1 MTDYAKRMPDPDDDS
16 GFGGF
21 DWSDGYPNESGEHQA
36 GGLQE
41 PGRLHESGG
50 GPGQP
55 EPGVFYEP
63 AATDGVAGGALYEPD
78 GLEPDGETTQ
88 ILPQVPPATTTGA
101 AYPYRVGRPEP
112 APHREGRDLGRWL
125 RRFAGVDE
133 DLLAWVPQERA
144 RFSGMGGAVLFTAVM
159 AFLSMTVALG
169 LAFSTRSPLI
179 LIPAAVWFVLILN
192 FDRWL
197 VSAPLSKNLW
207 SMLPTLAVRMGM
219 AVLFGIVIAEP
230 LVLAVFNT
238 AVHTQVL
245 QSRADDLKKYQAQ
258 WERCNPIDLTTPT
271 VPSGATPA
279 PPATPTPAPPSGV
292 ANSSQCADF
301 VVPLP
306 ENVKALRSDFAAK
319 QAQLASVQATLEPLN
334 AQHDK
339 LVKKS
344 QDECLGKPG
353 VGQTGRFGAGPVCRR
368 LTQDAE
374 NYAKLNRIDDLEKNV
389 VTLTND
395 MQSLSTQI
403 RNASTKWADQRS
415 AYIAARV
422 EERSASN
429 GKIGLLERIEALNT
443 LARTHAAL
451 GGAIWAVRGLFIL
464 IDLAPALLKY
474 TSGQTR
480 YDRLVESSLRLGEAR
495 FNTTMQTEMA
505 RAQLWAED
513 SEGDLDVERARSA
526 GDRTAQ
532 YDRIMDNLER
542 HWATSAEAATLSR
555 PVRAGAP
562 AGRGWPEATS
572 RYTYDPDL
580 TDREEY

>member
-1 MTDYAKRMPDPDDDS
+1 MTDHTKRMPDPDDDS

-21 DWSDGYPNESGEHQA
+21 DWSDGHPNDGGEHQA
-36 GGLQE
+36 GG
-41 PGRLHESGG
+41 PHE
-50 GPGQP
+50 
-55 EPGVFYEP
+55 
-63 AATDGVAGGALYEPD
+63 AGGLDEAGGLYEPN
-78 GLEPDGETTQ
+78 GLESDGETTQ
-88 ILPQVPPATTTGA
+88 ILPQIPPGA

-144 RFSGMGGAVLFTAVM
+144 RYSGMGGAVLFTAIM

-271 VPSGATPA
+271 VTSGAAPATPA
-279 PPATPTPAPPSGV
+279 PPASPTPAPSSAV
-292 ANSSQCADF
+292 ANSPQCADF

-319 QAQLASVQATLEPLN
+319 QAQLASVQATLKPLN

-395 MQSLSTQI
+395 VQSLSTQI

-422 EERSASN
+422 QERAASN

-480 YDRLVESSLRLGEAR
+480 YDRLVESSLRVGEAR
-495 FNTTMQTEMA
+495 FNATMQTEIA

-562 AGRGWPEATS
+562 TGRGWPEATS